1 MLPETGITKG
11 TLRAGSMHLCIDMQ
25 KLFGPGAPWHVPWA
39 EAVLPNII
47 RACEIFGERTI
58 FTRFI
63 PPQSPDDAIGA
74 WKRYYYKWQNV
85 TLERLDRDL
94 LNLVD
99 PLQRF
104 VPPATI
110 LDKAVYSP
118 WTQGL
123 LQKLLYKKRVHT
135 LIVTGAETDLC
146 VLATLLGAVDRG
158 YRVILVTD
166 AVCSTSDAS
175 HDAILALCHQ
185 RLAEQLEL
193 TTTQQLID
201 AW

>member
-1 MLPETGITKG
+1 MLAETGITKG
-11 TLRAGSMHLCIDMQ
+11 SLRAGSMHLCIDMQ
-25 KLFGPGAPWHVPWA
+25 KLFGTGAPWHVPWA
-39 EAVLPNII
+39 EAILPNIVSL
-47 RACEIFGERTI
+47 CEMCADKTI

-63 PPQSPDDAIGA
+63 PPKSPQDAVGA
-74 WKRYYYKWQNV
+74 WKRYYRKWQNV
-85 TLERLDRDL
+85 TLEQLDRDL
-94 LNLVD
+94 LNLVE

-104 VPPATI
+104 VPPAHV
-110 LDKAVYSP
+110 LDKGVYSP

-123 LQKLLYKKRVHT
+123 LQKLLYKKRIHT
-135 LIVTGAETDLC
+135 LIVSGAETDLC

-166 AVCSTSDAS
+166 AVCSTSDS
-175 HDAILALCHQ
+175 GHDAILGLCQQ

-193 TTTQQLID
+193 ASTQELIA